1 MRTLTDIRQELDRA
15 IESRAELWEDLS
27 QGHDAAKATEASRL
41 SARIDDLWAE
51 ARGAKARLRFGSP
64 ELIIQRARAEEK
76 LDRESRRL
84 RTAA

>member
-1 MRTLTDIRQELDRA
+1 MRTLTNIRNELDSA
-15 IESRAELWEDLS
+15 IERRAELWEDLS
-27 QGHDAAKATEASRL
+27 QEHDAAKAAEAGRL
-41 SARIDDLWAE
+41 SELIDDLWAE
-51 ARGAKARLRFGSP
+51 ARSAKARLRFGSP